1 MTLSLE
7 IYADTLFQDCIFEH
21 MSFEQYQNAVLPK
34 VQGTWNLH
42 TALLKH
48 RLDFFIMLSSAVG
61 VVGNPSQANYGAGSS
76 FLDAV
81 AQHRRSLGLPALSLD
96 LGIINSVGYVAENE
110 DVAKRL
116 ARMGHDS
123 ISEDKMI
130 GLIQLA
136 IADGQH
142 NQRPGQ
148 IVTGLSLRELEA
160 AWIQD
165 SKFAVLRMTRTTG
178 ASSSSHGR
186 RATTQQWSLQDR
198 LSGVKSLGEAMTV
211 ICGAIIS
218 KLANNLM
225 VSDADIDPEQ
235 PVSACGVDS
244 LVAVELRNWLLGQ
257 TGAEI
262 SVIDV
267 LQSKSIVSLSEG
279 IARKSKVVAKVV
291 GVA

>member
-1 MTLSLE
+1 
-7 IYADTLFQDCIFEH
+7 

-48 RLDFFIMLSSAVG
+48 QLDFFIMLSSAVG

-110 DVAKRL
+110 NVAKRL

-136 IADGQH
+136 IADGQQ

-165 SKFAVLRMTRTTG
+165 SKFAVLRMTRTAG
-178 ASSSSHGR
+178 ASSSSSHGR
-186 RATTQQWSLQDR
+186 RATTQQSSLQDR
-198 LSGVKSLGEAMTV
+198 LSGVKSLGDAMTV

-279 IARKSKVVAKVV
+279 IARKSKLVAKVV
-291 GVA
+291 GAA

>member
-1 MTLSLE
+1 M
-7 IYADTLFQDCIFEH
+7 QDCIFEH
-21 MSFEQYQNAVLPK
+21 MSFKQYQNAVFPK

-42 TALLKH
+42 NALLKH
-48 RLDFFIMLSSAVG
+48 HLDFFTMLSSAVG
-61 VVGNPSQANYGAGSS
+61 IVGNSSQANYGASSS
-76 FLDAV
+76 FLDAL

-96 LGIINSVGYVAENE
+96 LGVINSVGYVAENE
-110 DVAKRL
+110 DVRKRL

-123 ISEDKMI
+123 ISEDNLL

-136 IADGQH
+136 IADGQK
-142 NQRPGQ
+142 NQQPSQ
-148 IVTGLSLRELEA
+148 IVTGLSTRELEA

-165 SKFAVLRMTRTTG
+165 AKFAVLRKAQLSGT
-178 ASSSSHGR
+178 SPSPHGR
-186 RATTQQWSLQDR
+186 GADAQKASLQDR
-198 LSGVKSLGEAMTV
+198 LSAVKSLDGATTAIREAV
-211 ICGAIIS
+211 IS

-235 PVSACGVDS
+235 PITACGVDS

-267 LQSKSIVSLSEG
+267 LQSKSLVALSESV
-279 IARKSKVVAKVV
+279 AKKSKIVAKSI
-291 GVA
+291 GAA

>member
-1 MTLSLE
+1 
-7 IYADTLFQDCIFEH
+7 

-61 VVGNPSQANYGAGSS
+61 VVGNSSQANYGAGSS
-76 FLDAV
+76 FLDAL
-81 AQHRRSLGLPALSLD
+81 ARHRRSFGLPALSLD

-110 DVAKRL
+110 NVAKRL

-136 IADGQH
+136 IVDGLQ

-148 IVTGLSLRELEA
+148 MITGLSTRELEA

-165 SKFAVLRMTRTTG
+165 SKFAVLRRTRFSG
-178 ASSSSHGR
+178 PSSTSHCRGTN
-186 RATTQQWSLQDR
+186 AQKLSLQDR
-198 LSGVKSLGEAMTV
+198 LSGVKSLDDAMTV
-211 ICGAIIS
+211 ICGAVIS

-225 VSDADIDPEQ
+225 VLDADIDPEQ
-235 PVSACGVDS
+235 PISACGVDS

-267 LQSKSIVSLSEG
+267 LQSKSIVTLSEG

-291 GVA
+291 GAA